1 MKIAENYLLGIDLGT
16 TNVKAIIMD
25 ENGTVVAS
33 SSKGNELIFPGPGMA
48 EQNPGHWWENTAEI
62 IRTIAMQV
70 GPDIVKK
77 VRGICV
83 SSHIVSML
91 PVDKDGNPL
100 RNAMI
105 WMDHRSDR
113 ELQYILDEI
122 GFSKFVSIVGAQPDV
137 AFLPNKILWLKRNEP
152 ELFEKTAC
160 ILQASSYINYKLT
173 GQMIMDIDQAS
184 RCQCLNINTLQ
195 WSDEISQAIGADL
208 KLLLPE
214 VKATDE
220 IIGHVTNEAAAETG
234 LISGIPVVAGA
245 SDAMA
250 SMYATGLCKIGEAGE
265 SSGTTSLVFVGH
277 THPSA
282 TDIPV
287 VTKPCAIAGMPYLFD
302 APINATGAS
311 LNWYL
316 NTLGK
321 EEKEAAALQGKNV
334 FEYINELAAE
344 VPAGSNGLMFFPYM
358 MGERA
363 PLWNSHSR
371 GMFIGLS
378 LDTQRSAMIRSIME
392 GTAFALRHVMNTIKE
407 SGAEAHCLRITGGGA
422 KSRVWSQ
429 IKASMLNMPV
439 YLMDEKSGDVPFG
452 DAIIAGHAAGVFPDL
467 TTSINKLVQIKEIIE
482 PVDEWARIYDRM
494 YPLYLD
500 MYRHLDA
507 DLMQLKSI
515 FTD

>member
-1 MKIAENYLLGIDLGT
+1 MKTAENYLLGIDLGT

-48 EQNPGHWWENTAEI
+48 EQNPVHWWENTAEI
-62 IRTIAMQV
+62 IRTITMQV

-105 WMDHRSDR
+105 WMDNRSDR

-122 GFSKFVSIVGAQPDV
+122 GCSKFVSIVGAQPDV

-152 ELFEKTAC
+152 ELFAKTAC
-160 ILQASSYINYKLT
+160 VLQASSYINYKLT
-173 GQMIMDIDQAS
+173 GQMAMDIDQAS
-184 RCQCLNINTLQ
+184 RCQCLNINTLK
-195 WSDEISQAIGADL
+195 WSSEISEAIGADL
-208 KLLLPE
+208 NLLLPQ
-214 VKATDE
+214 VAATDE

-250 SMYATGLCKIGEAGE
+250 SMYATGLCRIGEAGE

-277 THPSA
+277 TRQSA

-321 EEKEAAALQGKNV
+321 EEKEAAAMQGKNV

-344 VPAGSNGLMFFPYM
+344 IPAGSNSLMFFPYM

-363 PLWNSHSR
+363 PLWNSHAR

-392 GTAFALRHVMNTIKE
+392 GTAFALRHVMNTIKDA
-407 SGAEAHCLRITGGGA
+407 GAEAHCLRITGGGA

-452 DAIIAGHAAGVFPDL
+452 DAIIAGHATGVFPDL
-467 TTSINKLVQIKEIIE
+467 TASIHKLVQIKEIIE
-482 PVDEWARIYDRM
+482 PVDEWSRIYDSM
-494 YPLYLD
+494 YPLYLE
-500 MYRHLDA
+500 MYRHLDG
-507 DLMQLKSI
+507 DLIQLKKI